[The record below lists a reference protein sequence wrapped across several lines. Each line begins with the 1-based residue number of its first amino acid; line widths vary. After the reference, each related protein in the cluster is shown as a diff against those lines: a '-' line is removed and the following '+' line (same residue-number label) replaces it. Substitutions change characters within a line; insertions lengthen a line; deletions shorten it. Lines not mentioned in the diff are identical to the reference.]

1 MSLQANNEI
10 ALHVADP
17 DVAERFYVDVLG
29 CTVTDRKPDCISLTS
44 GSLRL
49 YLLRDPQPVHDRAIP
64 SFDTPNRSA
73 ALEQLRQAGCT
84 FVPIGPHA
92 PGEVYVQDPYGVVF
106 DVIER
111 GGSA

>member
-10 ALHVADP
+10 ALHVAEP

-73 ALEQLRQAGCT
+73 ALERTPNIAMPSANT
-84 FVPIGPHA
+84 T
-92 PGEVYVQDPYGVVF
+92 
-106 DVIER
+106 
-111 GGSA
+111 GGITRSPRRRADGRS